1 MRNLNTEELK
11 LVYGGG
17 ATPPACNGNGS
28 KHGSKGSKH
37 GSNGS
42 KHGSKHASSHGSK
55 GSKHGSKG

>member
-17 ATPPACNGNGS
+17 ASQPSCNANGS

-37 GSNGS
+37 GSKHASNGS
-42 KHGSKHASSHGSK
+42 KHGSKG
-55 GSKHGSKG
+55 

>member
-17 ATPPACNGNGS
+17 ASQPSCNANGSKHGSKVS

-37 GSNGS
+37 GSKHASNGS
-42 KHGSKHASSHGSK
+42 KHGSKG
-55 GSKHGSKG
+55 

>member
-17 ATPPACNGNGS
+17 ASPPPCQANGS

-37 GSNGS
+37 GSKGS

-55 GSKHGSKG
+55 HGSKG